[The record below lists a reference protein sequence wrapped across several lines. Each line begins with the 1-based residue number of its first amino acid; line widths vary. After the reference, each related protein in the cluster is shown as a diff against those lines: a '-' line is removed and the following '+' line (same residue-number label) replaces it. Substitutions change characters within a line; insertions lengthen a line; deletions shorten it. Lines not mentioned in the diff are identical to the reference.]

1 MNNPL
6 SRLTRSRKE
15 KSLQAPTN
23 GGYYHGASTLKLGY
37 TFEKG
42 NAFDNVYPS
51 LNRIAT
57 EFMKLRPYAIDANGK
72 PLNQANAIDCLYRP
86 NQAMSGVEFRE
97 ALAVTTLTHRKVFV
111 LCWRKEGRT
120 IVPGGDITEKNL
132 GGFTILEN
140 VVIKKVD
147 GRIIYQ
153 EDGIGREYTESE
165 VIELTAGVDPYCIS
179 AGYSPTISAKKWATV
194 DDYIAA
200 YEAGHFEN
208 GAVPAG
214 QFTIKA
220 PTREN
225 FDQIVSK
232 LQSHHRGA
240 GANNNPLYVHDPID
254 PNTGAAVGAQVTWT
268 PWAQSNTNLALG
280 EIFNQANQKIDS
292 AYGVPASIRGVND
305 SNTYASVKVD
315 ERIFIKYTV
324 EPFALRIWSKF
335 THELNRITGG
345 LGYAITFDI
354 EEPSVADE
362 ERAIAEKKKTELA
375 LIEKGIAMGYTLDS
389 IIDAFDLSTAY
400 KLLKQG
406 EKAPA
411 TIVNDKPEV
420 DEGGEVEAAPEQ
432 AKALHCTCEH
442 DHKAQDATSL
452 KDFRRTLNDYISE
465 AVADTLNLNGIKAKD
480 LYIDPRTGEEYDM
493 TEEEY
498 EQLVELYLS
507 EPAQPSDE
515 RLRRIAADLL
525 IIWLLRAKKSG
536 DKTLKQI
543 EKEIGLTEI
552 LLTAGFTLET
562 IPENLK
568 TYQMS
573 QQLKDETSDRLTEVA
588 NSFGGQVAKVIG
600 KAIEKAVNNFDPYG
614 GKKPTTDG
622 GTAKPLKG
630 DEVVKK
636 LRKAIEKEV
645 KATAKSDAVKNIV
658 NRIAETEE
666 HRAEESASIDAADQ
680 VEQATGKKCFKVWEI
695 RDDKAC
701 EYCQSMNGTKVEIDQ
716 PFVPKG
722 GTIEGTDGGVM
733 LNDYDSMDTPNAH
746 PFCRCTYKRVWE

>member
-23 GGYYHGASTLKLGY
+23 GAGYYHGSSTLQLGY

-57 EFMKLRPYAIDANGK
+57 EFMKLRPYAIDVNGK
-72 PLNQANAIDCLYRP
+72 PLNRANAIDVLYRP
-86 NQAMSGVEFRE
+86 NQSMSGVEFRE
-97 ALAVTTLTHRKVFV
+97 ALAVTTLTHRKVYV

-120 IVPGGDITEKNL
+120 ITPGGDITESNL
-132 GGFTILEN
+132 GGFTFLEN
-140 VVIKKVD
+140 VVVKKIN
-147 GRIIYQ
+147 GHCIYQ
-153 EDGIGREYTESE
+153 EDGVGREYTEDE

-220 PTREN
+220 PDREH
-225 FDQIVSK
+225 FEQIVSK

-240 GANNNPLYVHDPID
+240 GANNNPVYVHDPVD

-280 EIFNQANQKIDS
+280 EIFSQVNQKIDS

-362 ERAIAEKKKTELA
+362 ERAIAEKKATELA
-375 LIEKGIAMGYTLDS
+375 LIEKGLAMGYTLDS
-389 IIDAFDLSTAY
+389 IIDAFDLSTGY
-400 KLLKQG
+400 KLLKEG

-420 DEGGEVEAAPEQ
+420 DEGSEVENAPEQ
-432 AKALHCTCEH
+432 AKSLKCTCEH
-442 DHKAQDATSL
+442 HKAQDATSL

-465 AVADTLNLNGIKAKD
+465 AVAATFKTNDIKAKD

-493 TEEEY
+493 TEEEI
-498 EQLVELYLS
+498 EQLIALYQS
-507 EPAQPSDE
+507 EPAEPTDNRTRE
-515 RLRRIAADLL
+515 LAGVLL
-525 IIWLLRAKKSG
+525 AIWLLRAKKSG
-536 DKTLKQI
+536 DKTLKEI
-543 EKEIGLTEI
+543 EREIGLVNI
-552 LLTAGFTLET
+552 LVGMGFTIEG

-568 TYQMS
+568 QYIIS
-573 QQLKDETSDRLTEVA
+573 DSLKNETSDRLTEVA
-588 NSFGGQVAKVIG
+588 KSFVNQIGDVMAKAINTGIENFREAKKPKEGDKVI
-600 KAIEKAVNNFDPYG
+600 E
-614 GKKPTTDG
+614 
-622 GTAKPLKG
+622 
-630 DEVVKK
+630 K
-636 LRKAIEKEV
+636 LRREIEKEV
-645 KATAKSDAVKNIV
+645 KKATKSDEVKNIV

-666 HRAEESASIDAADQ
+666 HRAEEAASIDMTEQ
-680 VEQATGKKCFKVWEI
+680 VEKATGKTCFKVWHI

-701 EYCQSMNGTKVEIDQ
+701 EYCQSMDGTKVKVEE

-722 GTIEGTDGGVM
+722 GTIEGTEGGIM

-746 PFCRCTYKRVWE
+746 PFCRCTYERIWE